1 MDCSLP
7 GSSVHEISP
16 SKSTGVGCHF
26 LLQGIFPT
34 QGSNPGL
41 LHCRQMLYCLSHQG
55 SSGGIK
61 VTLKFIWRFLICRI
75 DTRKYP
81 SKYGIT
87 YLWMWERQKAL
98 FYHSLRGT
106 DVPSVPF
113 PSTRVQLF
121 FSKANWVYSLYATLS
136 MVTVSTTADTALE
149 SWLFLICPNTIPQE
163 QIWCL
168 STEANWK

>member
-7 GSSVHEISP
+7 SSSVH
-16 SKSTGVGCHF
+16 
-26 LLQGIFPT
+26 GIFQARVLEWVAFPF
-34 QGSNPGL
+34 S
-41 LHCRQMLYCLSHQG
+41 RG
-55 SSGGIK
+55 SSQPRDWTWVSCTASRCFTIWATREAK

-113 PSTRVQLF
+113 PSTWVQLF
-121 FSKANWVYSLYATLS
+121 FAKANWVYSLYATLS

>member
-1 MDCSLP
+1 MWKSPGIDSQWGKWKSLSRVWLCDLGLYIPWNSP
-7 GSSVHEISP
+7 GQN
-16 SKSTGVGCHF
+16 TGVGSIS
-26 LLQGIFPT
+26 LLQRIFPT

-55 SSGGIK
+55 SPGGIK

-87 YLWMWERQKAL
+87 YLWMWKRQKAL

-113 PSTRVQLF
+113 PSTWVQLF
-121 FSKANWVYSLYATLS
+121 FSKANWVYSL
-136 MVTVSTTADTALE
+136 
-149 SWLFLICPNTIPQE
+149 
-163 QIWCL
+163 
-168 STEANWK
+168 